1 MAIVLCPTIDLFIYD
16 LRNELGQT
24 LEEIRD
30 NKALFL
36 QKLPRSFSGSTLD
49 ADNQYEAGFVELLE
63 EKTQVEQL
71 AFTAEDYQGY
81 YYPIRFQDVYGL
93 LVDCQ
98 PKNKNSPLSI
108 NCIGQIKKLLED
120 KLQGQTATIGQTWM
134 ISVQLSHEP
143 FSEEN
148 VEVLAKE
155 CYQEIFPLASWEK
168 NYKSKNEFLGGIL
181 FELWHDD
188 LKISEELDESVVES
202 SFSNNLAD
210 CNHAIIAIYPNR
222 ETATVASY
230 FMTEWMR
237 LLSHRHKTL
246 WNYGQSRV
254 LKQILE
260 TDIIIIQNHIEN
272 LKKRNNK
279 ESDFKNIKT
288 RNDRV
293 KELFCDYSLDLHYF
307 KLKLNAIESNLKNY
321 RKQVEIM
328 QDNFASESLSVNLG
342 FLQQFADRGM
352 QKYYEKA
359 KQDYTNLVGGLELL
373 EGAIRLLGTEINV
386 VRAKRDRA
394 FQNTAISVGVGVG
407 SGIAA
412 AVISSATLSQEKQ
425 QNKTALE
432 YPVSNFLSQ
441 TLFIPEPWIIPGI
454 SVILSLGTALIAG
467 GITRSILWLKS
478 SES

>member
-1 MAIVLCPTIDLFIYD
+1 MAIVLSPTIDLFIYD

-49 ADNQYEAGFVELLE
+49 ADNQYDAEFVELLG

-98 PKNKNSPLSI
+98 PKNKNTPLSVS
-108 NCIGQIKKLLED
+108 CIGRIKKLLEE
-120 KLQGQTATIGQTWM
+120 KLQGQMATVGQTWM
-134 ISVQLSHEP
+134 VSVQLSQEP

-148 VEVLAKE
+148 VEALAKE
-155 CYQEIFPLASWEK
+155 CYREIFPLESWEE

-181 FELWHDD
+181 FELWHYD

-202 SFSNNLAD
+202 SVSNKIAD
-210 CNHAIIAIYPNR
+210 CNHAIVAIYPNR

-260 TDIIIIQNHIEN
+260 TDIVIIQNYIEN
-272 LKKRNNK
+272 FKRRNSKRLGLNNL
-279 ESDFKNIKT
+279 EI
-288 RNDRV
+288 RNEQA

-307 KLKLNAIESNLKNY
+307 KLKLNAIETNLNNY

-328 QDNFASESLSVNLG
+328 QDNLASESLSVNLG

-352 QKYYEKA
+352 QQYYERA

-373 EGAIRLLGTEINV
+373 EGAIRLLGNEVSVI
-386 VRAKRDRA
+386 RAKRDLA
-394 FQNTAISVGVGVG
+394 FQDTVISVGVGVG
-407 SGIAA
+407 CGIAA
-412 AVISSATLSQEKQ
+412 AVISSSSLSAEKQ
-425 QNKTALE
+425 QTNIALE
-432 YPVSNFLSQ
+432 HPVGNFLSKN
-441 TLFIPEPWIIPGI
+441 LRVPEPWIAPGI

-467 GITRSILWLKS
+467 VMTSSILWFKS